1 VRWPSRAEPTL
12 QVSRAAAD
20 GFSTLVRDRRK
31 LVLRSLCRHQL
42 GPVLGAS
49 PFARYWWAVVTVGA
63 VVTGLTFRGFGLEA
77 AAALDVAFWVVVAFV
92 VLGEVRPVIASI
104 RLDPAGVNLAT
115 AFHFAVLLA
124 WGFNAA
130 LITILLGTVVG
141 ELVRRKAA
149 FRLLFNLA
157 QYILSYLAAWG
168 VMVLAGWN
176 TSALEPAAL
185 QPRDLPVIVLAAGA
199 YHLTNLAVVGT
210 AVALSSGVPVRQG
223 ITEGFLWHTVTTLGM
238 MTLSPLIV
246 VVLATNWG
254 FLPLLLVP
262 LYLVW
267 ATAKLALER
276 EERSM
281 TDDLT
286 GLANRARLTDLV
298 NALGEGPAEQ
308 RVALALLDL
317 DRFKEVNDTLGHT
330 TGDHLLRAVAARL
343 AHACRDGDVVARL
356 GGDEFALLIEIDGR
370 LEAERALTRIT
381 DAIRAPFEVGGI
393 VLEVE
398 LSAGVAVFPD
408 HGTELETL
416 LRRADLAMYEAK
428 RRGET
433 VVSFESELDQR
444 TPGRLSLL
452 ADLRRGLHAG
462 ELVLAYQPQVDART
476 GAVLGV
482 EALVRWEHPERG
494 LLLPGAF
501 LPEAQHTAVMRE
513 VTVHVLE
520 TALAQL
526 ARWAAGG
533 HPWPVSVN
541 TSLHDLA
548 DQGFADRVADGLA
561 RHGLAPGLLCLEI
574 TEQALVSDPSRVL
587 LTLEKLHGMGI
598 RLSLDDF
605 GTGHASLTRLKR
617 LAVDE
622 VKIDRQFVVDLASGD
637 PADRAIVRSVIDLA
651 RACGLRTVAEG
662 VETDGQREALVELG
676 CDAIQGWLFAAAM
689 PAADL
694 EAWVTA
700 HPARDGDHLLPST
713 SSAGQR

>member
-1 VRWPSRAEPTL
+1 VRWPPGTEPIV
-12 QVSRAAAD
+12 QIGRVRAD
-20 GFSTLVRDRRK
+20 GTARSSTIRRD
-31 LVLRSLCRHQL
+31 LVLRSLCRRQL
-42 GPVLGAS
+42 GPVLGPG
-49 PFARYWWAVVTVGA
+49 PFARYWWVVVT
-63 VVTGLTFRGFGLEA
+63 TGLLVTVVSFRGFGLQEA
-77 AAALDVAFWVVVAFV
+77 AALGVSFWVVVAFV
-92 VLGEVRPVIASI
+92 VLGEVRPVIASV
-104 RLDPAGVNLAT
+104 RVDPSGVNLAT

-124 WGFNAA
+124 WGFTAA
-130 LITILLGTVVG
+130 LITVLLGTVVG
-141 ELVRRKAA
+141 ELVRRKALY
-149 FRLLFNLA
+149 RLLFNVG
-157 QYILSYLAAWG
+157 QYVLSYLASWG
-168 VMVLAGWN
+168 VMVLAGWH
-176 TSALEPAAL
+176 TTVLEPAAL

-199 YHLTNLAVVGT
+199 YHLTNLAVVGS
-210 AVALSSGVPVRQG
+210 AVALASGVPVREG
-223 ITEGFLWHTVTTLGM
+223 ITDGFVWHTVTTLGM
-238 MTLSPLIV
+238 MTLSPLVV

-267 ATAKLALER
+267 ATAKMAVER

-281 TDDLT
+281 TDELT

-298 NALGEGPAEQ
+298 AALGDGHGG
-308 RVALALLDL
+308 RRIALALLDL

-330 TGDHLLRAVAARL
+330 TGDRLLQAVARRL
-343 AHACRDGDVVARL
+343 EHACRDGDVVARL
-356 GGDEFALLIEIDGR
+356 GGDEFALLVEIDER

-393 VLEVE
+393 MLEVE

-433 VVSFESELDQR
+433 VVSFEPDLDQR
-444 TPGRLSLL
+444 TPGRLALL

-462 ELVLAYQPQVDART
+462 ELELAYQPQVDARS

-482 EALVRWEHPERG
+482 EALVRWRHPERG

-513 VTVHVLE
+513 VTVFVLE
-520 TALAQL
+520 SALAQL
-526 ARWAAGG
+526 ARWGAAG
-533 HPWPVSVN
+533 HVWPVSVN

-561 RHGLAPGLLCLEI
+561 GHDLAPGLLCLEI

-622 VKIDRQFVVDLASGD
+622 VKIDRQFIVDLESGD
-637 PADRAIVRSVIDLA
+637 AADHAIVRSVIDLA

-662 VETDGQREALVELG
+662 VETDGQRRALVELG

-689 PAADL
+689 PPREL
-694 EAWVTA
+694 EAWVVACTSRSDDA
-700 HPARDGDHLLPST
+700 SP
-713 SSAGQR
+713 SSATSAVGR